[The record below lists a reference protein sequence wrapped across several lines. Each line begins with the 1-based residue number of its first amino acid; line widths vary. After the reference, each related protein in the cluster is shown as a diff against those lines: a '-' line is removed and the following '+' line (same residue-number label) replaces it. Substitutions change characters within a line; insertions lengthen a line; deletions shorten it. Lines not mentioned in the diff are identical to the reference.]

1 MVELLRTVS
10 LRRFAEHRLRTAMTV
25 LGVALGVAVLVAVVA
40 TNKSILA
47 SLRETLGHVSG
58 KVHLEVKGGDT
69 GLPEAV
75 LDQVRKLPEVANA
88 ALAIQRTLDL
98 AARSDGKAT
107 GPDDGEALAVLAVNF
122 TEDPRVLQAIYGLNR
137 DQIGQR
143 DKGPVAAAPTGDDFD
158 NPLEMLDRPRQII
171 VSDKLAARLGKKKG
185 ETLALMTRD
194 GEQPFTIYAVTP
206 ATGPQKAFGGNL
218 AVMDYLDAQ
227 EVFGLQGRVD
237 RIDVALRDAES
248 PGALDRAAKAIS
260 SALGGKY
267 EVESPS
273 ARAGRQQQVLRTFSI
288 SLTVGAGV
296 ALMVGMFLIY
306 HTLSISVAQRRS
318 EIGIL
323 RATGAT
329 RRQVVALFTLEG
341 AVYGAVGS
349 ALGIG
354 LGLGLARLMMQQ
366 AASSLSDIYVRVHT
380 AEVAIDAQTLWLAV
394 MGGLLSATLA
404 ALWPAWRASSLSA
417 VETIRTTAYDPH
429 GAPSLAWTQR
439 EWTGLGALLLVPLV
453 AKGPVVFG
461 FPWFGFVA
469 MFFVLLGATLLGRWC
484 VLVLQH
490 GTTGLASA
498 AFGIEGRLAA
508 DNLGRGASKAAVTVA
523 ALMVGLSMVIASS
536 TLTHSFVRSIDRWVE
551 QAVPA
556 DLFVTSNAKLGGI
569 KNQPLKPELGDQM
582 AAIPG
587 VAGVDKVRL
596 RNIDF
601 RNTQILLLSVDV
613 RLRFALKSSTWEFS
627 KWTGDKA
634 TLVRRLQAS
643 EGVIVSETLAHRF
656 GIVPGGTVPLQTPA
670 GRVEFPVLAAIV
682 DYSSD
687 QGAVFIDRHLY
698 LRHWQDDLVD
708 TFEPYLHPNVAPDT
722 VRAEILRRFGRT
734 YRLFVL
740 TNAEFRL
747 EIKRMIDQLFSVMRA
762 LELVTILISLLS
774 VVNTLLTSILDRT
787 REIGVLRAIGLM
799 RGQLARMILVESLLL
814 GVVGAAIGTLVG
826 AANGY
831 LMLEVISKQ
840 DNGWQLP
847 MQVDLPVA
855 AVYCCAL
862 VAVAVLAAVYPA
874 RVAGRLRVV
883 EALGYE

>member
-1 MVELLRTVS
+1 MLELLRTVS
-10 LRRFAEHRLRTAMTV
+10 LRRFAEHRLRTAMTA

-47 SLRETLGHVSG
+47 SLRDTLGHVSG

-69 GLPEAV
+69 GLPEDT
-75 LDQVRKLPEVANA
+75 LDRVRGLPEVAHA
-88 ALAIQRTLDL
+88 AVAIQRTLDL
-98 AARSDGKAT
+98 ATRADSQMA
-107 GPDDGEALAVLAVNF
+107 GPDDGETLAILAVNF
-122 TEDPRVLQAIYGLNR
+122 TEDPEVLRAVYGLAR

-143 DKGPVAAAPTGDDFD
+143 DKGPVAAAPTADDFD
-158 NPLEMLDRPRQII
+158 NPLEMLDRPRQVI
-171 VSDKLAARLGKKKG
+171 VSDKLAGRLGKRKG
-185 ETLALMTRD
+185 DTVALMTRD

-227 EVFGLQGRVD
+227 EVFGLEGRVD
-237 RIDVALRDAES
+237 RIDVVLRDAES
-248 PGALDRAAKAIS
+248 AGALDRAARAIAA
-260 SALGGKY
+260 ALGGKY

-306 HTLSISVAQRRS
+306 HTMSISVAQRRS
-318 EIGIL
+318 EIGVL

-329 RRQVVALFTLEG
+329 RGQVVALFTLEG
-341 AVYGAVGS
+341 AVYGVVGS
-349 ALGIG
+349 GLGIG

-366 AASSLSDIYVRVHT
+366 AAASLSDIYVRVHT
-380 AEVAIDAQTLWLAV
+380 SEVTIDAATLTLAV
-394 MGGLLSATLA
+394 VGGLCSATVA

-429 GAPSLAWTQR
+429 GAPDLRWTRREWAGLGSLA
-439 EWTGLGALLLVPLV
+439 LVPL
-453 AKGPVVFG
+453 AAGGPVVFG

-484 VLVLQH
+484 VVALQH

-498 AFGIEGRLAA
+498 LFGIEGRLAA

-536 TLTHSFVRSIDRWVE
+536 TLTHSFVQSIDRWVE

-556 DLFVTSNAKLGGI
+556 DLFVTSNARLGGI
-569 KNQPLKPELGDQM
+569 KNQPLKPELGDQI
-582 AAIPG
+582 AGISG
-587 VAGVDKVRL
+587 VLGVDKVRL
-596 RNIDF
+596 RNIDY

-613 RLRFALKSSTWEFS
+613 RLRFALKSTSWEFS
-627 KWTGDKA
+627 SWTGDRA
-634 TLVRRLQAS
+634 TLVRRLQAG
-643 EGVIVSETLAHRF
+643 EGVLISETLAHRF
-656 GIVPGGTVPLQTPA
+656 GIAPGGTVQLQTAA
-670 GRVEFPVLAAIV
+670 GRVDFPVLAAIV

-687 QGAVFIDRHLY
+687 QGAVFIDRNLY

-708 TFEPYLHPNVAPDT
+708 TFEPYLDAKTTPEA
-722 VRAEILRRFGRT
+722 VRAEIVRRFGRSH
-734 YRLFVL
+734 RLFVL
-740 TNAEFRL
+740 TNAEFRV

-787 REIGVLRAIGLM
+787 REIGVLRAIGM
-799 RGQLARMILVESLLL
+799 VRGQLGRMILVESLLL
-814 GVVGAAIGTLVG
+814 GVVGAIIGTLVG

-847 MQVDLPVA
+847 MRVDVPVA
-855 AVYCCAL
+855 AAYCAAL
-862 VAVAVLAAVYPA
+862 VGVAVLAGVYPA